1 MQVPLRAWYLSI
13 LRLEVDLAEGLQP
26 WVIRFDL
33 DLAALRPRLLAELV
47 INPKSRAE
55 SLSIFEL
62 PSVVGAFS
70 RPLSS
75 MGFLLIE
82 SKLLAGHAEV
92 SLSERI
98 LTLLSPADLSW
109 RDVQDHSIA

>member
-33 DLAALRPRLLAELV
+33 DLPALRPRLLAELV
-47 INPKSRAE
+47 VNPKSRAE

-62 PSVVGAFS
+62 PSIVGAFS

-75 MGFLLIE
+75 MSLLVIK

-109 RDVQDHSIA
+109 RDV